1 MKKHN
6 IQQKT
11 ERRISA
17 ALRLVLAVVLLL
29 AQIALVFL
37 LSQRESQLIVLAE
50 RNLPLQLMAEDL
62 LEEQR
67 IRLQG
72 DFAGVDEFFA
82 MESWRIKEIASGSR
96 DGMAYRVTI
105 KRAEDEDRLILV
117 SHTEY
122 EKQMMFGT
130 EYLLQWCLYAD
141 REQERLVLERIG

>member
-1 MKKHN
+1 MRHAG
-6 IQQKT
+6 
-11 ERRISA
+11 ERGSLTLLGA
-17 ALRLVLAVVLLL
+17 WLLGSFLA
-29 AQIALVFL
+29 IGTLVFL

-96 DGMAYRVTI
+96 DGMAYR
-105 KRAEDEDRLILV
+105 LILV

>member
-1 MKKHN
+1 MKN
-6 IQQKT
+6 TLI
-11 ERRISA
+11 IPA
-17 ALRLVLAVVLLL
+17 LLL
-29 AQIALVFL
+29 PLGVQAQEPALSNTVA
-37 LSQRESQLIVLAE
+37 RPGIT
-50 RNLPLQLMAEDL
+50 
-62 LEEQR
+62 
-67 IRLQG
+67 
-72 DFAGVDEFFA
+72 
-82 MESWRIKEIASGSR
+82 

>member
-1 MKKHN
+1 MRHAG
-6 IQQKT
+6 
-11 ERRISA
+11 ERGSLTLLGA
-17 ALRLVLAVVLLL
+17 WLLGSFLA
-29 AQIALVFL
+29 IGTLVFL

-50 RNLPLQLMAEDL
+50 RNLSLQLMAEDL

-72 DFAGVDEFFA
+72 DFAGV
-82 MESWRIKEIASGSR
+82 ASGSR

>member
-1 MKKHN
+1 MRRDG
-6 IQQKT
+6 
-11 ERRISA
+11 ERGSLTLLGA
-17 ALRLVLAVVLLL
+17 WLLGSFLA
-29 AQIALVFL
+29 IGTLVFL